1 MKRGRTESSFYVH
14 EGSCEQYVNFITLTT
29 FDIRNQQQ
37 QQEKENI
44 STRITDHRNHILFHS
59 EEPLAK
65 YRHHLANT
73 RVQQQTKQQRD
84 NARKREA
91 ISNGRQESRRDG
103 TGKRDVNR
111 ERTLPP
117 STL

>member
-1 MKRGRTESSFYVH
+1 MHMTSGQTLSST
-14 EGSCEQYVNFITLTT
+14 GMCISILTKADRYDET
-29 FDIRNQQQ
+29 WTHGIV
-37 QQEKENI
+37 
-44 STRITDHRNHILFHS
+44 ILRPRS

-91 ISNGRQESRRDG
+91 ISNGSRQESRRDG